1 MCVCVCVCG
10 GGGDGGGGGCTG
22 NVQCSQKIS
31 RKLLNRYSTHVCSL
45 IGILVSSQQWYLLVK
60 MA

>member
-1 MCVCVCVCG
+1 VVVVVMMEEG
-10 GGGDGGGGGCTG
+10 EAALAMF
-22 NVQCSQKIS
+22 NVHKKIS